1 MPNDLVTP
9 PELDPNK
16 PSTLHNMPQHG
27 RVSSDHL
34 GIGGGLEQEGIFA
47 SLWANL
53 HDAFF
58 PPKLPPL
65 ELTSKPIP
73 VPDRM
78 KVKRSPASTATAV
91 VIHALIILLIA
102 FLLAKKVLKF
112 AAPAKVTTVDLSTPP
127 IAPLAANSMG
137 GGGSNHDTTPVT
149 QGKLPPPVKNPIVPV
164 MKPMIEHPII
174 AAPPAL
180 VIQPMKL
187 PNTNLPDFG
196 NPNGPKVA
204 GPGSAGNNGG
214 GGIGTGNGDGLGTGT
229 GGNCCS
235 GVYQVGGGVSAPVI
249 TYGPEAEFSDEARRA
264 KYQGDVNVDIVVGTD
279 GLVKYARVVR
289 DPGMGLAEKALEAV
303 RTYKFKPAMKD
314 GKPVAVHVTIEVGFT
329 IY

>member
-9 PELDPNK
+9 PEIDTNK
-16 PSTLHNMPQHG
+16 PSALHNLPQHG

-102 FLLAKKVLKF
+102 FLLAKKVLQF
-112 AAPAKVTTVDLSTPP
+112 AAPAKVTTVDLTTP
-127 IAPLAANSMG
+127 IAPLAANTMG
-137 GGGSNHDTTPVT
+137 GGGSNRDTTPVT

-164 MKPMIEHPII
+164 MKPLIEKPII

-180 VIQPMKL
+180 VMQPMKIPT
-187 PNTNLPDFG
+187 PNMPDFG

-204 GPGSAGNNGG
+204 GPSSAGNNGG
-214 GGIGTGNGDGLGTGT
+214 GGIGTGGGNGYGTGFGGNT
-229 GGNCCS
+229 GG
-235 GVYQVGGGVSAPVI
+235 GVYNVGGGVSAPSLI
-249 TYGPEAEFSDEARRA
+249 YGPEAEYSDEARRA
-264 KYQGDVNVDIVVGTD
+264 KYQGDVEVDIIVGPD
-279 GLVKYARVVR
+279 GLVKFARVVR
-289 DPGMGLAEKALEAV
+289 DPGMGLADKALEAV
-303 RTYKFKPAMKD
+303 RQYKFKPSLRE
-314 GKPVAVHVTIEVGFT
+314 GKPVAVHVTVEAAFN